1 VQTFYYDSRNRQFGF
16 DWNDGSTPQVRTTY
30 DAASRVTQIWNW
42 DATIDNTYFDDN
54 TLASQREITPDCG
67 DNTPRT
73 VSYTYDADGNRA
85 AMTYYVGFTYNY
97 HYTNRNQLKDI
108 NYQTYPPMITYQ
120 YDPAGNRIRRS
131 MYNGTTT
138 DYAPVDALNR
148 SAWVRHTFAGGQTA
162 RFDYAFDA
170 LSRLK
175 YEQRNSGTADGFSYD
190 AAGQVVNT
198 IRDGTLSNG
207 AVTGTNLPLG
217 YDGAGNRTNTW
228 GISYSVN
235 NLNQYTNV
243 GSTTVTPDANGNI
256 QSRDGWT
263 YTYDAQNR
271 LRRAAKG
278 TVFLDFYYDGLNRQI
293 TRGVQTGSG
302 SRVTFSV
309 WDGWNLLEERGL
321 GNVLQRIYFY
331 GGKTDELA
339 CAFGGVQPNS
349 WVVQDGR
356 GNVSHI
362 FNDSNNLVE
371 RYTYGLAGE
380 PQIRDASGNPRS
392 ESAVENRFLFQ
403 GRDYLKEG
411 AIYDYRNRFYLPA
424 LGRFIQPDPIGFQIE
439 GEKLSAEAAA
449 FFWAGG
455 APKTFGSTELNL
467 YRYCH
472 NDPVNKSD
480 PTGLIW
486 VIPDK
491 LKKDFDTARAAAS
504 KDPVVKA
511 IFDRIAADKNHTV
524 TVVESKALGR
534 NLDQIKGTN
543 KGNSSFAWNPRAAIA
558 FPGGRQS
565 PASVLTHEAAH
576 ADRIASDVQ
585 GARNDFGQT
594 RGAGPFG
601 NMEDRRVIL
610 GPESRAANILHED
623 ARSSAAGVFYP
634 VDSVLGR

>member
-1 VQTFYYDSRNRQFGF
+1 
-16 DWNDGSTPQVRTTY
+16 
-30 DAASRVTQIWNW
+30 
-42 DATIDNTYFDDN
+42 
-54 TLASQREITPDCG
+54 
-67 DNTPRT
+67 
-73 VSYTYDADGNRA
+73 
-85 AMTYYVGFTYNY
+85 
-97 HYTNRNQLKDI
+97 
-108 NYQTYPPMITYQ
+108 MITYQ

-175 YEQRNSGTADGFSYD
+175 YEQRNSGTADGYSYD
-190 AAGQVVNT
+190 AAGEVVNT

-207 AVTGTNLPLG
+207 VVTGTNLPLS

-235 NLNQYTNV
+235 NLNQYTNA
-243 GSTTVTPDANGNI
+243 GSIAVTSDANGNI

-278 TVFLDFYYDGLNRQI
+278 TVFLDFFYDGLNRQI
-293 TRGVQTGSG
+293 TRGVQAGSS
-302 SRVTFSV
+302 SRLTFSV

-321 GNVLQRIYFY
+321 GDVLQRVYFY

-380 PQIRDASGNPRS
+380 PQIRDGSGNPRS

-424 LGRFIQPDPIGFQIE
+424 LGRFIQPDPIGFKRGS
-439 GEKLSAEAAA
+439 GEPLPLLRQRSRGSQRSYGNRLS
-449 FFWAGG
+449 
-455 APKTFGSTELNL
+455 N
-467 YRYCH
+467 RRC
-472 NDPVNKSD
+472 
-480 PTGLIW
+480 
-486 VIPDK
+486 
-491 LKKDFDTARAAAS
+491 R
-504 KDPVVKA
+504 
-511 IFDRIAADKNHTV
+511 
-524 TVVESKALGR
+524 
-534 NLDQIKGTN
+534 LD
-543 KGNSSFAWNPRAAIA
+543 AC
-558 FPGGRQS
+558 
-565 PASVLTHEAAH
+565 
-576 ADRIASDVQ
+576 
-585 GARNDFGQT
+585 
-594 RGAGPFG
+594 
-601 NMEDRRVIL
+601 
-610 GPESRAANILHED
+610 
-623 ARSSAAGVFYP
+623 
-634 VDSVLGR
+634 